1 MAGKSGREIIAEQ
14 PFSLKHL
21 LLRWESMLI
30 LLLVAVNIMNI
41 AISDK
46 YWSLTGLF
54 RATNSFLNIAFMV
67 LPMCFVLVLG
77 DIDISVGSILA
88 FSATMLGI
96 TYNAGAPM
104 IVAVLVALLTGTVC
118 GCINGAIAT
127 QFTELNP
134 MIITFGT
141 QVVYRGLCEII
152 LGDQSTGG
160 LNNVMWFSNLY
171 WGKIGGVVPYMFVV
185 FVLCAI
191 VFGIVQHKTTFGRR
205 MYAIGANREAARYSG
220 INVQGTRFV
229 VYVVTGLFA
238 GVAAIFT
245 AASMG
250 SINNAV
256 GKGTEMDA
264 IGICVLGGILT
275 DGGKGNFIG
284 AMISV
289 FLLGLLEYGL
299 GLVNVSSN
307 VMLVIKGA
315 LLVISVMIPNLK
327 INVKKKKIA

>member
-1 MAGKSGREIIAEQ
+1 
-14 PFSLKHL
+14 
-21 LLRWESMLI
+21 
-30 LLLVAVNIMNI
+30 
-41 AISDK
+41 
-46 YWSLTGLF
+46 
-54 RATNSFLNIAFMV
+54 MV

-88 FSATMLGI
+88 FSATMLGV

-229 VYVVTGLFA
+229 VYVITGLFA
-238 GVAAIFT
+238 GVSAIFT

-250 SINNAV
+250 SINNTV

>member
-14 PFSLKHL
+14 PFSWKHL

-88 FSATMLGI
+88 FSATMLGV

-171 WGKIGGVVPYMFVV
+171 WGKIGGVVPYMFIV

-229 VYVVTGLFA
+229 VYVITGLFA
-238 GVAAIFT
+238 GVSAIFT

-299 GLVNVSSN
+299 GLVNVTSN
-307 VMLVIKGA
+307 VMFVIKGA

>member
-14 PFSLKHL
+14 PFSWKHL

-46 YWSLTGLF
+46 YWSSTGLF

>member
-14 PFSLKHL
+14 PFSWKHL
-21 LLRWESMLI
+21 LLSWESMLI
-30 LLLVAVNIMNI
+30 LLLVVVNIMNI

-46 YWSLTGLF
+46 YWSVTGLF

-88 FSATMLGI
+88 FSATMLGV

-171 WGKIGGVVPYMFVV
+171 WGKLGGVVPYMFIV

-229 VYVVTGLFA
+229 VYVITGLFA

>member
-14 PFSLKHL
+14 PFSWKSL

-30 LLLVAVNIMNI
+30 LLLLLVNIMNI
-41 AISDK
+41 SISDK
-46 YWSLTGLF
+46 YWSVTGLF

-118 GCINGAIAT
+118 GVINGAIAT
-127 QFTELNP
+127 KFTELNP

-160 LNNVMWFSNLY
+160 LNNVTWFSNLY
-171 WGKIGGVVPYMFVV
+171 WGKIGGVIPWMFVV
-185 FVLCAI
+185 FVLCAV

-229 VYVVTGLFA
+229 VYVLTGLFA
-238 GVAAIFT
+238 GVASIFT

-256 GKGTEMDA
+256 GRGTEMDA

-284 AMISV
+284 AMIAV

-327 INVKKKKIA
+327 IGGKKKK

>member
-14 PFSLKHL
+14 PFSWKHL

-46 YWSLTGLF
+46 YWSVTGLF

-88 FSATMLGI
+88 FSATMLGV

-229 VYVVTGLFA
+229 VYVITGLFA

-256 GKGTEMDA
+256 GRGTEMDA

-327 INVKKKKIA
+327 INFKKKAA

>member
-14 PFSLKHL
+14 PFSWKHL

-30 LLLVAVNIMNI
+30 LLVVAVNIMNI

-46 YWSLTGLF
+46 YWSLSGLF

-67 LPMCFVLVLG
+67 LPMCYVLVLG

-104 IVAVLVALLTGTVC
+104 GVAVLVALLTGAVC

-160 LNNVMWFSNLY
+160 LNNVTWFSNLY
-171 WGKIGGVVPYMFVV
+171 WGKLGVVPWMFIV
-185 FVLCAI
+185 FVICAV

-229 VYVVTGLFA
+229 VYVITGLFA

-256 GKGTEMDA
+256 GKNTEMDA

-327 INVKKKKIA
+327 INVKKKAA

>member
-14 PFSLKHL
+14 PFSWKHL
-21 LLRWESMLI
+21 LLRWESMLV
-30 LLLVAVNIMNI
+30 LLLVVVNIMNI

-46 YWSLTGLF
+46 YWSVSGLF

-96 TYNAGAPM
+96 VYNAGAPM
-104 IVAVLVALLTGTVC
+104 IVAVLAALLTGAVC

-160 LNNVMWFSNLY
+160 LNKVTWFSNLY
-171 WGKIGGVVPYMFVV
+171 WGKLGVVPYMFLV
-185 FVLCAI
+185 FVVCAVI
-191 VFGIVQHKTTFGRR
+191 FGIVQHKTTFGRR

-220 INVQGTRFV
+220 INVQGTRFI
-229 VYVVTGLFA
+229 VYVLTGLFA

-315 LLVISVMIPNLK
+315 LLVVSVMIPNLK
-327 INVKKKKIA
+327 ISVRKKQA

>member
-14 PFSLKHL
+14 PFSWKHL

-30 LLLVAVNIMNI
+30 LLVVAVNIMNI

-46 YWSLTGLF
+46 YWSVTGLF

-104 IVAVLVALLTGTVC
+104 GVAVLVALLTGTVC

-160 LNNVMWFSNLY
+160 LNNVEWFSNLY
-171 WGKIGGVVPYMFVV
+171 WGKLGGVIPWMLIV
-185 FVLCAI
+185 FVICAI

-205 MYAIGANREAARYSG
+205 MYAIGANREAAKYSG

-229 VYVVTGLFA
+229 VYVITGLFA

-315 LLVISVMIPNLK
+315 LLVVSVMIPNLK
-327 INVKKKKIA
+327 INVKKKTA

>member
-14 PFSLKHL
+14 PFSWKHFL
-21 LLRWESMLI
+21 VRWESMLI
-30 LLLVAVNIMNI
+30 LLLIAANIMNI
-41 AISDK
+41 SISDK

-54 RATNSFLNIAFMV
+54 RATNSFLNIDFMV

-88 FSATMLGI
+88 LSATMLGI

-104 IVAVLVALLTGTVC
+104 GVAVLVALLTGTIC

-134 MIITFGT
+134 MIVTFGT

-160 LNNVMWFSNLY
+160 LNNVTWFSNLY
-171 WGKIGGVVPYMFVV
+171 WGKLFGVIPWMLII

-205 MYAIGANREAARYSG
+205 MYAIGANREAAKYSG
-220 INVQGTRFV
+220 IDVQGTRFIV
-229 VYVVTGLFA
+229 FVITGLFA
-238 GVAAIFT
+238 GVASIFT

-307 VMLVIKGA
+307 VMLVVKGA

-327 INVKKKKIA
+327 ITRKKKAA

>member
-1 MAGKSGREIIAEQ
+1 
-14 PFSLKHL
+14 
-21 LLRWESMLI
+21 
-30 LLLVAVNIMNI
+30 
-41 AISDK
+41 
-46 YWSLTGLF
+46 
-54 RATNSFLNIAFMV
+54 
-67 LPMCFVLVLG
+67 
-77 DIDISVGSILA
+77 
-88 FSATMLGI
+88 
-96 TYNAGAPM
+96 
-104 IVAVLVALLTGTVC
+104 
-118 GCINGAIAT
+118 
-127 QFTELNP
+127 

-160 LNNVMWFSNLY
+160 LNKVTWFSNLY
-171 WGKIGGVVPYMFVV
+171 WGKLGVVPYMFLV
-185 FVLCAI
+185 FVVCAVI
-191 VFGIVQHKTTFGRR
+191 FGIVQHKTTFGRR

-220 INVQGTRFV
+220 INVQGTRFI
-229 VYVVTGLFA
+229 VYVLTGLFA

-315 LLVISVMIPNLK
+315 LLVVSVMIPNLK
-327 INVKKKKIA
+327 ISVRKKQA

>member
-1 MAGKSGREIIAEQ
+1 M
-14 PFSLKHL
+14 
-21 LLRWESMLI
+21 
-30 LLLVAVNIMNI
+30 
-41 AISDK
+41 
-46 YWSLTGLF
+46 
-54 RATNSFLNIAFMV
+54 
-67 LPMCFVLVLG
+67 
-77 DIDISVGSILA
+77 
-88 FSATMLGI
+88 
-96 TYNAGAPM
+96 
-104 IVAVLVALLTGTVC
+104 
-118 GCINGAIAT
+118 
-127 QFTELNP
+127 
-134 MIITFGT
+134 
-141 QVVYRGLCEII
+141 
-152 LGDQSTGG
+152 
-160 LNNVMWFSNLY
+160 MWFSNLY
-171 WGKIGGVVPYMFVV
+171 WGKLGGVVPYMFIV

-229 VYVVTGLFA
+229 VYVITGLFA

-327 INVKKKKIA
+327 INVKKKKVA

>member
-245 AASMG
+245 SASMG

>member
-14 PFSLKHL
+14 PFSLKRL

-46 YWSLTGLF
+46 YWSVTGLF

-88 FSATMLGI
+88 FSATMLGV

>member
-14 PFSLKHL
+14 PFSWKHL

-30 LLLVAVNIMNI
+30 LLLVVVNIMNI

-46 YWSLTGLF
+46 YWSVPGLF

-104 IVAVLVALLTGTVC
+104 GVAVLAALLTGTVC

-152 LGDQSTGG
+152 LGDQSTGN

-171 WGKIGGVVPYMFVV
+171 WGKLLDTIPYMFIV

-191 VFGIVQHKTTFGRR
+191 VFGVVQHKTTFGRR
-205 MYAIGANREAARYSG
+205 MYAIGANREAAKYSG
-220 INVQGTRFV
+220 INVQGTRFI
-229 VYVVTGLFA
+229 VYVLTGLFA

-327 INVKKKKIA
+327 INVRKKQA

>member
-14 PFSLKHL
+14 PFSWKHL

-46 YWSLTGLF
+46 YWSVTGLF

-238 GVAAIFT
+238 GVAAIST

>member
-14 PFSLKHL
+14 PFSWKHL
-21 LLRWESMLI
+21 LLRWESMLV
-30 LLLVAVNIMNI
+30 LLLVIVNIMNI

-46 YWSLTGLF
+46 YWSISGLF

-96 TYNAGAPM
+96 VYNAGAPM
-104 IVAVLVALLTGTVC
+104 IVAVLAALLTGAVC

-160 LNNVMWFSNLY
+160 LNKVTWFSNLY
-171 WGKIGGVVPYMFVV
+171 WGKLGVVPYMFLV
-185 FVLCAI
+185 FVVCAVI
-191 VFGIVQHKTTFGRR
+191 FGIVQHKTTFGRR

-220 INVQGTRFV
+220 INVQGTRFI
-229 VYVVTGLFA
+229 VYVLTGLFA

-315 LLVISVMIPNLK
+315 LLVVSVMIPNLK
-327 INVKKKKIA
+327 ISVRKKQA

>member
-1 MAGKSGREIIAEQ
+1 MAGKSGREIRAEQ

-46 YWSLTGLF
+46 YWSVTGLF

-88 FSATMLGI
+88 FSATMLGV

-327 INVKKKKIA
+327 INVKKKKFA

>member
-1 MAGKSGREIIAEQ
+1 M
-14 PFSLKHL
+14 
-21 LLRWESMLI
+21 
-30 LLLVAVNIMNI
+30 
-41 AISDK
+41 
-46 YWSLTGLF
+46 
-54 RATNSFLNIAFMV
+54 
-67 LPMCFVLVLG
+67 
-77 DIDISVGSILA
+77 
-88 FSATMLGI
+88 
-96 TYNAGAPM
+96 
-104 IVAVLVALLTGTVC
+104 
-118 GCINGAIAT
+118 
-127 QFTELNP
+127 
-134 MIITFGT
+134 
-141 QVVYRGLCEII
+141 
-152 LGDQSTGG
+152 
-160 LNNVMWFSNLY
+160 
-171 WGKIGGVVPYMFVV
+171 
-185 FVLCAI
+185 
-191 VFGIVQHKTTFGRR
+191 
-205 MYAIGANREAARYSG
+205 
-220 INVQGTRFV
+220 

>member
-14 PFSLKHL
+14 PFSWKHL

-30 LLLVAVNIMNI
+30 LLVVLVNIMNI

-46 YWSLTGLF
+46 YWSVTGLF

-67 LPMCFVLVLG
+67 LPMCFILVLG

-104 IVAVLVALLTGTVC
+104 GVAVLVALLTGTVC

-152 LGDQSTGG
+152 LGDESTGG
-160 LNNVMWFSNLY
+160 LNNVLWFSNLY

-185 FVLCAI
+185 FVICAVI
-191 VFGIVQHKTTFGRR
+191 FGIVQHKTTFGRR
-205 MYAIGANREAARYSG
+205 MYAIGANREAAKYSG

-229 VYVVTGLFA
+229 VYVITGLFA

-284 AMISV
+284 AMIAV

-327 INVKKKKIA
+327 FGVKKKKVA

>member
-14 PFSLKHL
+14 PFSWKHL
-21 LLRWESMLI
+21 LVRWESMLI
-30 LLLVAVNIMNI
+30 LLLVAANIMNI
-41 AISDK
+41 SISDK

-54 RATNSFLNIAFMV
+54 RATNSFLNIDFMV

-88 FSATMLGI
+88 LSATMLGI

-104 IVAVLVALLTGTVC
+104 IVAVLVALLTGALC

-134 MIITFGT
+134 MIVTFGT

-160 LNNVMWFSNLY
+160 LNNVTWFSNLY
-171 WGKIGGVVPYMFVV
+171 WGKFLGVIPWMLIV

-205 MYAIGANREAARYSG
+205 MYAIGANREAAKYSG
-220 INVQGTRFV
+220 IDVQGTRFI
-229 VYVVTGLFA
+229 VYVITGLFA
-238 GVAAIFT
+238 GVASIFT

-307 VMLVIKGA
+307 VMLVVKGA

-327 INVKKKKIA
+327 LTGKKKKA

>member
-1 MAGKSGREIIAEQ
+1 
-14 PFSLKHL
+14 
-21 LLRWESMLI
+21 
-30 LLLVAVNIMNI
+30 
-41 AISDK
+41 
-46 YWSLTGLF
+46 
-54 RATNSFLNIAFMV
+54 MV

-88 FSATMLGI
+88 FSATMLGV

-171 WGKIGGVVPYMFVV
+171 WGKLGGVVPYMFIV

-229 VYVVTGLFA
+229 VYVITGLFA

-327 INVKKKKIA
+327 INVKRKQA

>member
-14 PFSLKHL
+14 PFSWKHL

-30 LLLVAVNIMNI
+30 LLIVIVNIMNI

-46 YWSLTGLF
+46 YWSVTGLF

-152 LGDQSTGG
+152 LGDESTGG
-160 LNNVMWFSNLY
+160 LNNVEWFSNLY
-171 WGKIGGVVPYMFVV
+171 WGKLGGVVPYMFIV

-191 VFGIVQHKTTFGRR
+191 VFGIVQHRTTFGRR

-229 VYVVTGLFA
+229 VYVLTGLFA
-238 GVAAIFT
+238 GVAAVFT

-284 AMISV
+284 AMLSV

-327 INVKKKKIA
+327 INVKKKKAA

>member
-14 PFSLKHL
+14 PFSWKHL

-30 LLLVAVNIMNI
+30 LLLVVVNIMNI

-46 YWSLTGLF
+46 YWSVTGLF

-171 WGKIGGVVPYMFVV
+171 WGKLGNVIPYMFIV
-185 FVLCAI
+185 FVLCAVI
-191 VFGIVQHKTTFGRR
+191 FGIVQHKTTFGRR
-205 MYAIGANREAARYSG
+205 MYAIGANREAAKYSG
-220 INVQGTRFV
+220 INVQGTRFI
-229 VYVVTGLFA
+229 VYVLTGLFA

-327 INVKKKKIA
+327 INVRKKQA

>member
-14 PFSLKHL
+14 PFSWKRL
-21 LLRWESMLI
+21 LLRWESMLV
-30 LLLVAVNIMNI
+30 LLLVMVNILNI
-41 AISDK
+41 TISDK
-46 YWSLTGLF
+46 YWSVTGLF

-88 FSATMLGI
+88 FSATMLGV

-104 IVAVLVALLTGTVC
+104 IVAVFVALLTGAVC

-229 VYVVTGLFA
+229 VYVITGLFA

-256 GKGTEMDA
+256 GRGTEMDA

-327 INVKKKKIA
+327 INFKKKAA

>member
-14 PFSLKHL
+14 PFSWKHL

-30 LLLVAVNIMNI
+30 LLVVAVNIMNI

-46 YWSLTGLF
+46 YWSASGLF

-67 LPMCFVLVLG
+67 LPMCYVLVLG

-104 IVAVLVALLTGTVC
+104 IVAVIVALLTGAVC
-118 GCINGAIAT
+118 GCINGVIAT

-141 QVVYRGLCEII
+141 QVVFRGLCEII

-160 LNNVMWFSNLY
+160 LSNVTWFSNLY
-171 WGKIGGVVPYMFVV
+171 WGKLGVVPWMFIV
-185 FVLCAI
+185 FVICAV
-191 VFGIVQHKTTFGRR
+191 VFGIIQHKTTFGRR
-205 MYAIGANREAARYSG
+205 MYAIGANREAAKYSG

-229 VYVVTGLFA
+229 VYVITGLFS

-307 VMLVIKGA
+307 VMLVVKGA

-327 INVKKKKIA
+327 INVKKKAA

>member
-14 PFSLKHL
+14 PFSWKHL

-30 LLLVAVNIMNI
+30 LLVVAVNIMNI

-46 YWSLTGLF
+46 YWSVTGLF

-104 IVAVLVALLTGTVC
+104 GVAVLVALLTGTVC

-160 LNNVMWFSNLY
+160 LNNVTWFSNLY
-171 WGKIGGVVPYMFVV
+171 WGKLGGVIPWMFII
-185 FVLCAI
+185 FVICAI

-229 VYVVTGLFA
+229 VYVITGLFA

-307 VMLVIKGA
+307 VMLVVKGA

-327 INVKKKKIA
+327 INVKKKAA

>member
-14 PFSLKHL
+14 PFSWKHFL
-21 LLRWESMLI
+21 VRWESMLI
-30 LLLVAVNIMNI
+30 LLLIAANIMNI
-41 AISDK
+41 SISDK

-54 RATNSFLNIAFMV
+54 RATNSFLNIDFMV

-88 FSATMLGI
+88 LSATMLGI

-104 IVAVLVALLTGTVC
+104 GVAVLVALLTGTIC

-134 MIITFGT
+134 MIVTFGT

-160 LNNVMWFSNLY
+160 LNNVTWFSNLY
-171 WGKIGGVVPYMFVV
+171 WGKLGGVIPWMLII

-205 MYAIGANREAARYSG
+205 MYAIGANREAAKYSG
-220 INVQGTRFV
+220 IDVQGTRFIV
-229 VYVVTGLFA
+229 FVITGLFA
-238 GVAAIFT
+238 GVASIFT

-307 VMLVIKGA
+307 VMLVVKGA

-327 INVKKKKIA
+327 ITRKKKAA

>member
-1 MAGKSGREIIAEQ
+1 
-14 PFSLKHL
+14 
-21 LLRWESMLI
+21 
-30 LLLVAVNIMNI
+30 
-41 AISDK
+41 
-46 YWSLTGLF
+46 
-54 RATNSFLNIAFMV
+54 
-67 LPMCFVLVLG
+67 MCFVLVLG

-96 TYNAGAPM
+96 VYNAGAPM
-104 IVAVLVALLTGTVC
+104 IVAVLAALLTGAVC

-160 LNNVMWFSNLY
+160 LNKVTWFSNLY
-171 WGKIGGVVPYMFVV
+171 WGKLGVVPYMFLV
-185 FVLCAI
+185 FVVCAVI
-191 VFGIVQHKTTFGRR
+191 FGIVQHKTTFGRR

-220 INVQGTRFV
+220 INVQGTRFI
-229 VYVVTGLFA
+229 VYVLTGLFA

-315 LLVISVMIPNLK
+315 LLVVSVMIPNLK
-327 INVKKKKIA
+327 ISVRKKQA

>member
-14 PFSLKHL
+14 PFSWKHL

-46 YWSLTGLF
+46 YWSVTGLF

-171 WGKIGGVVPYMFVV
+171 WGKLGNVIPYMFIV
-185 FVLCAI
+185 FVLCAVI
-191 VFGIVQHKTTFGRR
+191 FGIVQHKTTFGRR
-205 MYAIGANREAARYSG
+205 MYAIGANREAAKYSG
-220 INVQGTRFV
+220 INVQGTRFI
-229 VYVVTGLFA
+229 VYVLTGLFA

-327 INVKKKKIA
+327 INVRKKQA